1 MKVQLINNI
10 KHIILI
16 FALFVSAYVVNAQPS
31 SLIVNDKTPSD
42 TVDMGMTLNG
52 VPVITTFNLWNTGN
66 VDLRMWPTNIYS
78 FAITPTNIPGH
89 SEDHFEF
96 DPETVPDFLI
106 RPNESRKFSIRY
118 NSNPSPVFPVGK
130 KYARA
135 RIGLAEK
142 LPLADNDLA
151 KGYRDF
157 LLIVRKTNKF
167 IDGYEKFISFD
178 SVYIN
183 PVDTLRKIWKVQNN
197 TNEELSIESVIFER
211 YNKPPRINPHLFQS
225 IIETPYKLN
234 PENKTVDFIFRY
246 YPVELGFDSA
256 FTLIEFRPT
265 PKTDPEK
272 IDSCFVGI
280 SGVGV
285 EQHLF
290 ILETKNAIVRKDTI
304 DIGNVRVKEQRDIEL
319 VFLNRGNIPFGSIKQ
334 EILEIGSDQ
343 NADGFLISKKINET
357 GHLQPSRNDTFK
369 FSFTPPERKNYLVR
383 LIIDSDIS
391 SRKIYGYPDSVKQII
406 YYIKGTGVEPFPI
419 IQDTIDF
426 GSIVM
431 NRGDCPARRDSIIT
445 IFNQGNMILEIK
457 KIEIKPEFPLTPFRI
472 ITENMN
478 IPARSIDTL
487 RIIFDALD
495 SSPADF
501 EAILWLYS
509 NSTKPRDTIKIILKA
524 KGVKPDP
531 INISLPS
538 EIKAKPGSKIVIP
551 IIVDKEKVSLAKSFI
566 DTLDYEHTLL
576 KYIGYEKIG
585 TAAELV
591 QFTNSFIRE
600 DENGGRLFI
609 QLNDNK
615 YLLPNDT
622 LIKLRFATYLGDKIS
637 TPVNLLNP
645 KFGDGI
651 CTNILTPVISRGNFS
666 LDSVCGLEFKV
677 GPRQSNLLFNLDDI
691 SPNPTSEKIHLKYSI
706 AFETDV
712 SFSIYNSFGE
722 LIYKHNVFNH
732 QVGEFVKLIQT
743 DILSRG
749 LYIFEMRAGIFRQTR
764 NFLLVR

>member
-1 MKVQLINNI
+1 MKAQLINNI

-16 FALFVSAYVVNAQPS
+16 VASFFTTYVVNAQPS

-42 TVDMGMTLNG
+42 TIDMGMTLNG

-78 FAITPTNIPGH
+78 FAITPTTIPGH

-142 LPLADNDLA
+142 LPLSDNDLA

-178 SVYIN
+178 SVYIY

-197 TNEELSIESVIFER
+197 TNEELSIESVTFER

-285 EQHLF
+285 EQNL
-290 ILETKNAIVRKDTI
+290 IIIDALNAQIKKDTI
-304 DIGNVRVKEQRDIEL
+304 DIGNIRVGEKRDIEL
-319 VFLNRGNIPFGSIKQ
+319 VFLNYGNIPFGAIKQ
-334 EILEIGSDQ
+334 EIVEIGSDD
-343 NADGFLISKKINET
+343 NAAGFTISKKLSEAA
-357 GHLQPSRNDTFK
+357 HLQPSRTDTVK
-369 FSFTPPERKNYLVR
+369 ISFTPPERKNYLVR
-383 LIIDSDIS
+383 YVIESDIS
-391 SRKIYGYPDSVKQII
+391 RRKIYGYPDSIRKLIF
-406 YYIKGTGVEPFPI
+406 YIKGTGVEPVPI

-457 KIEIKPEFPLTPFRI
+457 KIEIKPEFPITPFRI
-472 ITENMN
+472 ITDNMN
-478 IPARSIDTL
+478 IPARLADTL

-495 SSPADF
+495 GSPADF
-501 EAILWLYS
+501 EAVLWLYS
-509 NSTKPRDTIKIILKA
+509 NSTKPRDTIRIILKA

-531 INISLPS
+531 INISLPT
-538 EIKAKPGSKIVIP
+538 EIKAKPGNRIEIP
-551 IIVDKEKVSLAKSFI
+551 ILVDKEKVALAKSFS
-566 DTLDYEHTLL
+566 DTLDYDHTLL
-576 KYIGYEKIG
+576 KYLSYEKVG
-585 TAAELV
+585 TASELV
-591 QFTNSFIRE
+591 QFTNSFIKE

-622 LIKLRFATYLGDKIS
+622 LIKLRFNTFLGDKIS
-637 TPVNLLNP
+637 TPINFLNP

-677 GPRQSNLLFNLDDI
+677 GPRQGNLLFSLDDI
-691 SPNPTSEKIHLKYSI
+691 NPNPTSEKIHLKYSI
-706 AFETDV
+706 AFGTDV

-722 LIYKHNVFNH
+722 LIFNH
-732 QVGEFVKLIQT
+732 TVYNHQAGEFVKVIRT
-743 DILSRG
+743 DIFSKG

>member
-1 MKVQLINNI
+1 MNAQLNKYILQ
-10 KHIILI
+10 IILI
-16 FALFVSAYVVNAQPS
+16 IALFTSAYVIKAQPS

-42 TVDMGMTLNG
+42 TIDMGMTLNG
-52 VPVITTFNLWNTGN
+52 VPIITTFNLWNTGN

-78 FAITPTNIPGH
+78 FAITPTTIPGH

-96 DPETVPDFLI
+96 DPESVPDFLI

-142 LPLADNDLA
+142 LPLSDNDLA

-167 IDGYEKFISFD
+167 IDGYENFISFD
-178 SVYIN
+178 SVYVN
-183 PVDTLRKIWKVQNN
+183 PVDTIRKIWKVQNN
-197 TNEELSIESVIFER
+197 TQEELNIESVNFER
-211 YNKPPRINPHLFQS
+211 KIIRINPHLFQS

-234 PENKTVDFIFRY
+234 PENKTVDFVIRY

-256 FTLIEFRPT
+256 FTLIEFKPE
-265 PKTDPEK
+265 PKTNPEK
-272 IDSCFVGI
+272 KDTCFVGI

-285 EQHLF
+285 EQNL
-290 ILETKNAIVRKDTI
+290 IIIDARDAQIKQDTI
-304 DIGNVRVKEQRDIEL
+304 DIGNIRVKETKDIEL
-319 VFLNRGNIPFGSIKQ
+319 VFLNYGNIPFGAIKQ
-334 EILEIGSDQ
+334 DIIEIGSEEK
-343 NADGFLISKKINET
+343 AAGFILAKKLNEAS
-357 GHLQPSRNDTFK
+357 HLQPSRTDTVK
-369 FSFTPPERKNYLVR
+369 ISFTPPERKNYLVR
-383 LIIDSDIS
+383 YVIESDITK
-391 SRKIYGYPDSVKQII
+391 RKIYGYPDSIKKII
-406 YYIKGTGVEPFPI
+406 FYIKATGVEPDPI

-457 KIEIKPEFPLTPFRI
+457 KIEIKPEFPQTPFRI

-622 LIKLRFATYLGDKIS
+622 LIKLMFSTFLGDKIS

-651 CTNILTPVISRGNFS
+651 CTNILTPIISRGNFS

-677 GPRQSNLLFNLDDI
+677 GPRQRNLLFNLDELY
-691 SPNPTSEKIHLKYSI
+691 PNPTSDKIELKYSI

-712 SFSIYNSFGE
+712 TFAIYNSFGE
-722 LIYKHNVFNH
+722 LIYSHSVLNH
-732 QVGEFVKLIQT
+732 QPGEFNKKVQT
-743 DILSRG
+743 DIFSRG